1 MKKSIILLFIAAAT
15 VLLSLCGAFYS
26 GTLNPSAPVNST
38 GINCSKG
45 RDFSL
50 EEAKEYINLCSLAY
64 EETSLRDALSTM
76 GYGDFS
82 YILRNQESS
91 HGSGIAFGTGC
102 KKQGDI
108 TKVILV
114 FRGTHKGEWYSNFS
128 IGEGVEHSGFSAAT
142 DFAEEEI
149 KAYIKNHCTDEK
161 TTDII
166 ITGHSR
172 GGAVANLLAKRLI
185 DEGTYKSVTACTF
198 ASPCT
203 TRSESAKSDRYKSI
217 YNLLNPED
225 FICYIPLEKWDY
237 TRYGTDIEFPRST
250 QDGHNALYPLMQQEF
265 ERIAGYPHTG
275 YPMGASDVGIF
286 LDTAYALAPT
296 IHDYYQRE
304 LTVTPHRM
312 TLYDYMTK
320 VAALL
325 CGDSPLQNGM
335 FLMAGS
341 SSELFSTLTEFM
353 MEGINIED
361 VARSAD
367 ITTSAISCGHTYE
380 TYRAWLEVLDE
391 EYFAGFTG
399 E

>member
-26 GTLNPSAPVNST
+26 GTISPASPVNST
-38 GINCSKG
+38 SFTCSVG

-50 EEAKEYINLCSLAY
+50 SDAKEYINLCSLAY
-64 EETSLRDALSTM
+64 EEIPLRETLNTM
-76 GYGDFS
+76 GYSDFC
-82 YILRNQESS
+82 YILRNQSSS

-149 KAYIKNHCTDEK
+149 KAYIKSHCTDIKNTE
-161 TTDII
+161 II
-166 ITGHSR
+166 LTGHSR

-185 DEGTYKSVTACTF
+185 DEGTYKSVTAYTF

-203 TRSESAKSDRYKSI
+203 TRSEDAKNSRYKSI

-237 TRYGTDIEFPRST
+237 TRYGTDMEFPRNT
-250 QDGHNALYPLMQQEF
+250 QDGHNAIYPLMQEEF
-265 ERIAGYPHTG
+265 ERLSGYPHTG
-275 YPMGASDVGIF
+275 YPMGASDVRIF

-296 IHDYYQRE
+296 IRDYYQKE

-325 CGDSPLQNGM
+325 CGDSPLQNGL
-335 FLMAGS
+335 FLMASS
-341 SSELFSTLTEFM
+341 SSELFDVMTEFM

-361 VARSAD
+361 VAKSAD

-380 TYRAWLEVLDE
+380 TYMAWLTVLNE
-391 EYFAGFTG
+391 EYFAQMIP
-399 E
+399 